1 MTYKQHCARRLIRA
15 IALAWAML
23 VPCLPAAAE
32 GSDSNIVYS
41 DEHPLVYEDA
51 WDLWPYAFLNENG
64 EPVGYNI
71 DLLKLIFKE
80 LDIPYI
86 IRLKPTQ
93 DALNDL
99 KSGHSHLMLGMD
111 AHFHN
116 DYASYGQSVIQI
128 FTHSVLH
135 QKSEPNVIKTVN
147 DLANHKVIV
156 HQGSFSHHL
165 MEERGWGTNAI
176 PYNDM
181 QDAVQLVHTHAN
193 MQIVWN
199 TLSLKWLIFKL
210 HYEDELELTPVNI
223 QHGEYKF
230 MSNDHHL
237 LHQLD
242 SIYTQLNANGQ
253 LQDIQNKWFYPERQE
268 SGIPSWIWKV
278 VAITLLLTL
287 LYLIYYIFYRRYE
300 RKMTKNVSR
309 TNHTFSLI
317 LKTSQVRM
325 WLYDIASRT
334 ITKYND
340 DGHLAAEGISPSIF
354 FHDVVP
360 EDFELIRQA
369 LQQAEQ
375 QKEEKQTV
383 EVHAK
388 DARRGTERWL
398 VIHLSVLR
406 TDKNGKPAVII
417 GSTNDVTDERLRQ
430 QQVKD
435 TMLRYQAIFETAL
448 VDTVAYDE
456 HGIITN
462 MNQKATNAFADG
474 ISDIVKAKIT
484 LKDVLGLDNVTVD
497 NIEYTYLTQI
507 YHGPDDRA
515 LNRYLKRDELLYELQ
530 LVPVRNDDGQL
541 LAVYGTGRDV
551 TEVARSYNQI
561 KRQMQQQQLAN
572 DELSNYIRSIDFVLK
587 NGGVRMVTY
596 SPDTHTLTIYSEI
609 GHAQY
614 QLTQTR
620 ALGLTADDAKKQ
632 AQRVFNSMDNRT
644 QTSIQTNIKT
654 LIRVKDHIQL
664 HLYWSFIPTIGA
676 DGQVT
681 EYFGLCRDISEI
693 KATEENLARETAKA
707 QEVETIKNAF
717 LRNMSYEIRTPLT
730 SVVGFA
736 ELFEQ
741 EHTADDEEFFIN
753 EIKDNS
759 SRLLNLINDILFL
772 SRLDAQMIEF
782 KKAPVD
788 IAKTFEGRCQQ
799 AWAEGQQPGV
809 SYIVDCPYHH
819 LVVDVDEQNL
829 GIVINQ
835 ILANAV
841 QYTTEGQVR
850 ARFDYTGE
858 DLVLA
863 FMDTGCGISAEQQ
876 EHIFERF
883 NSTSSNGT
891 GLGLSICYEII
902 RQMGGKIR
910 IKSDVGK
917 GTIIWVTVP
926 CHCTELVRK

>member
-1 MTYKQHCARRLIRA
+1 MTYKQHHIRRLLSTLAFIW
-15 IALAWAML
+15 ALLA
-23 VPCLPAAAE
+23 PCIPAAAQ
-32 GSDSNIVYS
+32 GNDSIQVFSD
-41 DEHPLVYEDA
+41 DHPLVYEDA

-64 EPVGYNI
+64 EPIGYNI

-99 KSGHSHLMLGMD
+99 KAGHSHLMLGMD

-116 DYASYGQSVIQI
+116 EFANYGQSVIQI

-135 QKSEPNVIKTVN
+135 QKREPAVIKTTN
-147 DLANHKVIV
+147 DLAHYKVIV
-156 HQGSFSHHL
+156 HEGSFSHHL
-165 MEERGWGTNAI
+165 MKQRGWGANAI

-181 QDAVQLVHTHAN
+181 QDAVLQVHNNAN

-199 TLSLKWLIFKL
+199 TLSLKWLIYKL
-210 HYEDELELTPVNI
+210 HYEDELELTPVDI

-230 MSNDHHL
+230 MSNDRHL

-242 SIYTQLNANGQ
+242 SVYFQLNASGK
-253 LQDIQNKWFYPERQE
+253 LEDIQNKWFYPERQE
-268 SGIPSWIWKV
+268 TGIPSWIWQV
-278 VAITLLLTL
+278 VAVTLLLTL
-287 LYLIYYIFYRRYE
+287 LYLVYYLLYRRYE

-317 LKTSQVRM
+317 LKTSQVRI
-325 WLYDIASRT
+325 WLYDVASKT

-340 DGHLAAEGISPSIF
+340 DGHLAAEGIAPSTF
-354 FHDVVP
+354 FHDVIP
-360 EDFELIRQA
+360 EDFELISQA
-369 LQQAEQ
+369 LEQVGQ
-375 QKEEKQTV
+375 QKEEKQTI
-383 EVHAK
+383 EVHAE
-388 DARRGTERWL
+388 DARQGTAQWL

-435 TMLRYQAIFETAL
+435 AMLRYQAIFETAL

-462 MNQKATNAFADG
+462 MNQKAINAFSDG
-474 ISDIVKAKIT
+474 ISDILKSKIS
-484 LKDVLGLDNVTVD
+484 LQDVLGLDNVTVD
-497 NIEYTYLTQI
+497 NIDYTYLTQI

-515 LNRYLKRDELLYELQ
+515 LNRYLKRDLLLYELQ

-541 LAVYGTGRDV
+541 LAVYSTGRDV
-551 TEVARSYNQI
+551 TEVAHSYNQI
-561 KRQMQQQQLAN
+561 KRQMQQQQQAN
-572 DELSNYIRSIDFVLK
+572 DELGNYIRNIDFVLK
-587 NGGVRMVTY
+587 NGGVRMMTY
-596 SPDTHTLTIYSEI
+596 SPDTHTLTVYSEI
-609 GHAQY
+609 GHEQY
-614 QLTQTR
+614 RLTQTR
-620 ALGLTADDAKKQ
+620 ALGLTDDESKKQ
-632 AQRVFNSMDNRT
+632 AQRVFNSMDNRLQQPV
-644 QTSIQTNIKT
+644 QTDIKT
-654 LIRVKDHIQL
+654 LIRHQGNIPLQL
-664 HLYWSFIPTIGA
+664 YLSFIPTIGA
-676 DGQVT
+676 DGRVT
-681 EYFGLCRDISEI
+681 DYFGLCRDISEI
-693 KATEENLARETAKA
+693 KATEEQLARETVRA

-741 EHTADDEEFFIN
+741 EHTADDEEFFVN

-772 SRLDAQMIEF
+772 SRLDARMIEF
-782 KKAPVD
+782 KKTPVD
-788 IAKTFEGRCQQ
+788 IAMTFEGRCQS
-799 AWAEGQQPGV
+799 AWAEGQQPEV
-809 SYIVDCPYHH
+809 SYVVDCPYHH
-819 LVVDVDEQNL
+819 LVVDIDEQNL

-841 QYTTEGQVR
+841 QYTKEGQVR
-850 ARFDYTGE
+850 ASFDYTGE

-863 FMDTGCGISAEQQ
+863 FQDTGCGISPEQQ

-883 NSTSSNGT
+883 NSTSSQGT

-917 GTIIWVTVP
+917 GTIVWVSVP
-926 CHCTELVRK
+926 CHCIELVRK

>member
-1 MTYKQHCARRLIRA
+1 MTYKQHRARKLISLLALIWA
-15 IALAWAML
+15 IFA
-23 VPCLPAAAE
+23 PCLPAAAK
-32 GSDSNIVYS
+32 GNDSIQVFN

-71 DLLKLIFKE
+71 DLLRMIFKE

-93 DALNDL
+93 EALNDL
-99 KSGHSHLMLGMD
+99 NAGHSHLMLGMD

-116 DYASYGQSVIQI
+116 KYANYGQSVIQI
-128 FTHSVLH
+128 FTHSILH
-135 QKSEPNVIKTVN
+135 KKSEPAVIKTVN
-147 DLANHKVIV
+147 DLAHHKVIV
-156 HQGSFSHHL
+156 HEGSFSHHL
-165 MEERGWGTNAI
+165 MKQKGWGDNAI
-176 PYNDM
+176 PYTDM
-181 QDAVQLVHTHAN
+181 QDAILQVHNHAD

-199 TLSLKWLIFKL
+199 TLSLKWLIYKL

-230 MSNDHHL
+230 MSNDPHL

-242 SIYTQLNANGQ
+242 SVYSLLNASGE
-253 LQDIQNKWFYPERQE
+253 LEGIQNKWFYPERQE
-268 SGIPSWIWKV
+268 SGIPTWIWKV
-278 VAITLLLTL
+278 VVFTLLLTL

-300 RKMTKNVSR
+300 QKMTKHVSR
-309 TNHTFSLI
+309 ANHTFSLI
-317 LKTSQVRM
+317 LKTSQVRI
-325 WLYDIASRT
+325 WLYDIASKT

-340 DGHLAAEGISPSIF
+340 DGHLAAEGISPFIF

-360 EDFELIRQA
+360 EDFELIAQA
-369 LQQAEQ
+369 LKRAEE
-375 QKEEKQTV
+375 QKEEKQTI
-383 EVHAK
+383 EVHAE
-388 DARRGTERWL
+388 DARQGTVQWL

-462 MNQKATNAFADG
+462 MNQKAINAFSDG
-474 ISDIVKAKIT
+474 ISDILKSKIS
-484 LKDVLGLDNVTVD
+484 LQDVLGLDNVTVD
-497 NIEYTYLTQI
+497 NIDYTYLTQI
-507 YHGPDDRA
+507 YHGTDDRA
-515 LNRYLKRDELLYELQ
+515 LNHYLKRDELLYELQ

-561 KRQMQQQQLAN
+561 KRQMRQQQQAN
-572 DELSNYIRSIDFVLK
+572 DELGSYIRNIDFVLK
-587 NGGVRMVTY
+587 NGGIRTVTY

-620 ALGLTADDAKKQ
+620 ALGLTADDSKKQ
-632 AQRVFNSMDNRT
+632 AERVFNSMDNRT
-644 QTSIQTNIKT
+644 QTSIQTDIKT
-654 LIRVKDHIQL
+654 LVRVRDHMQL
-664 HLYWSFIPTIGA
+664 HLYWSFIPTIDA
-676 DGQVT
+676 NGQVS
-681 EYFGLCRDISEI
+681 EYFGLCRDISVI
-693 KATEENLARETAKA
+693 KTTEESLAHETAKA
-707 QEVETIKNAF
+707 QEVENLKNAF

-741 EHTADDEEFFIN
+741 EHTADDEEFFIHEIN
-753 EIKDNS
+753 ENA

-782 KKAPVD
+782 KKTPVD
-788 IAKTFEGRCQQ
+788 IAMTFEGRCQS
-799 AWAEGQQPGV
+799 AWAEGQQPEV
-809 SYIVDCPYHH
+809 SYVVDCPYHH
-819 LVVDVDEQNL
+819 LVVDIDEQNL

-841 QYTTEGQVR
+841 QYTKEGQVR
-850 ARFDYTGE
+850 ASFDYTGE
-858 DLVLA
+858 DLVLT
-863 FMDTGCGISAEQQ
+863 FQDTGCGISPEQQ

-883 NSTSSNGT
+883 NSTSSKGT
-891 GLGLSICYEII
+891 GLGLSICHEVI

-926 CHCTELVRK
+926 CHCTRLVRK

>member
-1 MTYKQHCARRLIRA
+1 MTYKQHCARRLLGA
-15 IALAWAML
+15 FALIVAL
-23 VPCLPAAAE
+23 FVPCLPAAAE
-32 GSDSNIVYS
+32 GSDSTQVFSN
-41 DEHPLVYEDA
+41 EHPLVYEDA
-51 WDLWPYAFLNENG
+51 WDLWPYSVLNEEG

-71 DLLKLIFKE
+71 DLLRMILKE

-86 IRLKPTQ
+86 IKLKPTQ

-99 KSGHSHLMLGMD
+99 RAGHAHLMLGMD
-111 AHFHN
+111 AIFHN

-135 QKSEPNVIKTVN
+135 RKSEPPMVQTVN

-156 HQGSFSHHL
+156 HEGSFSHHL
-165 MEERGWGTNAI
+165 MKQHGWGANAI

-181 QDAVQLVHTHAN
+181 QDAVHQVHNHPET
-193 MQIVWN
+193 QIVWN
-199 TLSLKWLIFKL
+199 TMSLKWLLYKL
-210 HYEDELELTPVNI
+210 HYEDEMELTPANI

-230 MSNDHHL
+230 MSNNPKL

-242 SIYTQLNANGQ
+242 SVFSKLNASGQ
-253 LQDIQNKWFYPERQE
+253 LQDIQNKWFYPERRE
-268 SGIPSWIWKV
+268 TGIPSWIWKV
-278 VAITLLLTL
+278 VGVTLLLTV
-287 LYLIYYIFYRRYE
+287 LYFVFYIFYHRYE

-317 LKTSQVRM
+317 LKTSQVRI

-340 DGHLAAEGISPSIF
+340 DGHLAAEGISPTIF
-354 FHDVVP
+354 FHDIVP
-360 EDFELIRQA
+360 EDLKLIAQA
-369 LQQAEQ
+369 LQRAEQ
-375 QKEEKQTV
+375 QKDEKQTV
-383 EVHAK
+383 EVHAR
-388 DARRGTERWL
+388 DAKLGIEQWL

-406 TDKNGKPAVII
+406 TDKNGNPTVII
-417 GSTNDVTDERLRQ
+417 GSTNDVTDDRLRQ

-435 TMLRYQAIFETAL
+435 TMLRYQAIFETSL

-456 HGIITN
+456 HGFITN
-462 MNQKATNAFADG
+462 MNQKATSAFTDD
-474 ISDIVKAKIT
+474 ISDIVKAKISIQE
-484 LKDVLGLDNVTVD
+484 VLGMDNVTVD

-515 LNRYLKRDELLYELQ
+515 LNRYLRRDELLYELQ
-530 LVPVRNDDGQL
+530 LVPARNDDGQL
-541 LAVYGTGRDV
+541 LAIYGTGRDV

-561 KRQMQQQQLAN
+561 RRQMQQQQQAN
-572 DELSNYIRSIDFVLK
+572 DELSGYIRNIDFVLK
-587 NGGVRMVTY
+587 NGGVRMVNY
-596 SPDTHTLTIYSEI
+596 SPETHTLTIYSEI
-609 GHAQY
+609 GHEQY
-614 QLTQTR
+614 ELTQTR
-620 ALGLTADDAKKQ
+620 ALGLTADDSKKQ
-632 AQRVFNSMDNRT
+632 AQRVFNSMDNYT
-644 QTSIQTNIKT
+644 QASIQANIKT
-654 LIRVKDHIQL
+654 LIRLHGDMQL
-664 HLYWSFIPTIGA
+664 YLYLSFIPTTDA
-676 DGQVT
+676 NGQING
-681 EYFGLCRDISEI
+681 YFGLCRDISEI
-693 KATEENLARETAKA
+693 KATEENLARETARA

-741 EHTADDEEFFIN
+741 EHTTEDEEFFID
-753 EIKDNS
+753 EIRENS
-759 SRLLNLINDILFL
+759 SRLLDLINDILFL

-788 IAKTFEGRCQQ
+788 IAANFESRCQSV
-799 AWAEGQQPGV
+799 WEGCQRPE
-809 SYIVDCPYHH
+809 VDYVVDSPYHH
-819 LVVDVDEQNL
+819 LVVDIDEQNL

-841 QYTTEGQVR
+841 QYTKEGQVR

-863 FMDTGCGISAEQQ
+863 FMDTGCGISEEQQ
-876 EHIFERF
+876 KHIFERF
-883 NSTSSNGT
+883 NSTNSKGT
-891 GLGLSICYEII
+891 GLGLSICQEIV